1 MARIDL
7 TNQKFGKWTV
17 IKSVGRLGTGG
28 NLYWECKCDCGTI
41 KNICGSDLRRGK
53 STCCKSCS
61 KKKEQKEQKIQNIN
75 INISRSNVI
84 DETNKN
90 YGFLTVIKQ
99 VNSNS
104 HGAARWLCQCQCGN
118 QIITTGNLLRGR
130 KIFSCG
136 CKGSKGE
143 GLITKLLQ
151 ENKIKYQAEYSF
163 PDLLSE
169 KGYPLRFDF
178 AIFKDNK
185 LSHLIEYQG
194 AQHYQCPNYWND
206 VSEHDKK
213 KKDYCIQNNIPLI
226 EIPYWNFNKINLEL
240 LMNY

>member
-7 TNQKFGKWTV
+7 TDQKFGKWTV
-17 IKSVGRLGTGG
+17 IKSAGRLGSGG
-28 NLYWECKCDCGTI
+28 NLYWECKCDCGVI
-41 KNICGSDLRRGK
+41 KNICGTDLRRGK

-61 KKKEQKEQKIQNIN
+61 KKKEKKEKENYN
-75 INISRSNVI
+75 TSRSNVI
-84 DETNKN
+84 DETNKK

-99 VNSNS
+99 VDSNS
-104 HGAARWLCQCQCGN
+104 RGAAKWLCQCQCGN
-118 QIITTGNLLRGR
+118 QIITTGILLREK

-151 ENKIKYQAEYSF
+151 ENDIKYQSEYSF
-163 PDLLSE
+163 SDLLSS

-194 AQHYQCPNYWND
+194 AQHYQCPDYWND
-206 VSEHDKK
+206 VSEHDKRK
-213 KKDYCIQNNIPLI
+213 KEYCIQKNIPLI
-226 EIPYWNFNKINLEL
+226 EIPYWDFNKINIEL
-240 LMNY
+240 LMSY